1 MPLQLEISIVIAL
14 ALVKLLRLLF
24 LPCADKLLVLL
35 DIIIII
41 VYLRVVVVVRLIHG
55 QGLIRLVL

>member
-1 MPLQLEISIVIAL
+1 MPLQLEVSIVIAF

>member
-41 VYLRVVVVVRLIHG
+41 IVYLRVVVVRLIHG

>member
-1 MPLQLEISIVIAL
+1 MTLQLKVSIVIAF

-24 LPCADKLLVLL
+24 LPRADKLLVLL
-35 DIIIII
+35 DIIIIV
-41 VYLRVVVVVRLIHG
+41 VYLRVVIIVRLIHG